1 MTLAEYYNSLQTE
14 VGPIYT
20 SSHRTVWIWLQK
32 FCCLFDPCGLPF
44 SSSLVFSA
52 KLEAFYVLKPLYC
65 PSRLN
70 YSLHFKP
77 FHGFKK
83 KKVSALPALVLQ
95 HCVHWLPFLNC
106 HFTVWNDLSK
116 SGRTD
121 PFVYGCLENIICLD
135 LPAHILLFGFGRSL
149 VIIKGAQKT
158 GKSSQPHPSLR
169 NFRQFITESWDCL
182 CTCCLLLC
190 RWFPPC

>member
-20 SSHRTVWIWLQK
+20 SSHRTVWLWLQK

-65 PSRLN
+65 PSQLN

-77 FHGFKK
+77 FHGLKK
-83 KKVSALPALVLQ
+83 KKSQPCQPLVL

-121 PFVYGCLENIICLD
+121 PLVYGCLENIICLD
-135 LPAHILLFGFGRSL
+135 LPAHILLFWVWQESGHHQRCPESQERFTTPPPLRSL
-149 VIIKGAQKT
+149 
-158 GKSSQPHPSLR
+158 
-169 NFRQFITESWDCL
+169 RQFISESWDCL
-182 CTCCLLLC
+182 WTCCLLLC
-190 RWFPPC
+190 PWFPFC